1 MKPKGTYEYSIWIM
15 ASGRTARAAQRTIR
29 GLARANGTVSFR
41 PHVTLLGYI
50 SGERAEI
57 IRKASRLSSRIRKIP
72 VRLSGVSHSGSYTMP
87 LFVKVGKT
95 RELVAARKHAE
106 KEFAS
111 AKSRFAPHMSLM
123 YARLPKS
130 RRIKMLGDIKKAS
143 LGEGFIAHT
152 ICLYARR
159 WDGKKWAIVKSFR
172 LS

>member
-1 MKPKGTYEYSIWIM
+1 MKSKGTYEYSIWIM
-15 ASGRTARAAQRTIR
+15 AGGSTARTAQRIIR
-29 GLARANGTVSFR
+29 DLARENGTISFR

-50 SGERAEI
+50 SGERDEI

-87 LFVKVGKT
+87 LFFKVGKT
-95 RELVAARKHAE
+95 GELVAARKHAE
-106 KEFAS
+106 KEFVS

-130 RRIKMLGDIKKAS
+130 RRLKMLVDIKKTS
-143 LGEGFIAHT
+143 FGEGFIADT
-152 ICLYARR
+152 LCLYARR
-159 WDGKKWAIVKSFR
+159 WDGKKWTIVKSFR